1 MNKIKNV
8 KEKIKNS
15 ELLTHETKRY
25 VLIRYLI
32 VLLIVIAYFIFIS
45 FKYGV
50 KNGFLVTLLTW
61 SVFVFCTPV
70 ADAGTLVDFPIRL
83 LIHVRMIV
91 SEVFVTVFAAVLNIY
106 ALTFNPQI
114 YNKTLL
120 LRLLKHILLNP
131 IPFWLIIILS
141 TLGTFM
147 SIYFGD
153 ELLDVAKH
161 SEREKFKKHKSKY
174 YLILLLFGFLLTV
187 FLYDLLL
194 KDLGIHI

>member
-1 MNKIKNV
+1 MNTVQSI

-15 ELLTHETKRY
+15 ELLMHETKRS

-32 VLLIVIAYFIFIS
+32 VLLIVIAYFVFIS

-91 SEVFVTVFAAVLNIY
+91 SEIFVTLFAAALNIY
-106 ALTFNPQI
+106 ALTFNPQL
-114 YNKTLL
+114 YDKTLL
-120 LRLLKHILLNP
+120 LRLFKHILLNP

-141 TLGTFM
+141 TLGTFL

-161 SEREKFKKHKSKY
+161 SEREKFKRHKSKY
-174 YLILLLFGFLLTV
+174 YTILLLFGFLLTV

-194 KDLGIHI
+194 KDLGIHL